1 MKKIFLFLF
10 LFVFSKVS
18 LAALITK
25 EQTKDPNF
33 HFITVS
39 GPIEPDD
46 GIKFNR
52 IVSDIRNGFV
62 VLDSPGGAVLS
73 GLEIGRAIRNKKLMT
88 GVPSSTL
95 CASSCA
101 LIWLAGS
108 TRYAEESS
116 MVGFHAAYVIRNGK
130 QVETGVGNALIGA
143 YLNELGLS
151 DSAIIFVTKAPPE
164 GIEQLTKM
172 KSEQVGISY
181 KSISEVSSTRS
192 SKKDFQIADQPYDP
206 LKVVIAFY
214 QFLGL
219 GDGSSAAALV
229 IPEKRG
235 IGPFNER
242 NIGQFFGSMKEPLKV
257 ISVKLMSSDTV
268 EVNYTYRYTKS
279 QCIGRAVVETGYFMG
294 YTLIKKISANC

>member
-1 MKKIFLFLF
+1 MKKIYISILIL
-10 LFVFSKVS
+10 VFSQFS
-18 LAALITK
+18 SAALITK
-25 EQTKDPNF
+25 EQTRDPNF

-39 GPIEPDD
+39 GAIEPED
-46 GIKFNR
+46 GIKFSR
-52 IVSDIRNGFV
+52 IVSEVKNGFV

-73 GLEIGRAIRNKKLMT
+73 GLEIGRLIRNKKLMT

-101 LIWLAGS
+101 LIWLAGA

-116 MVGFHAAYVIRNGK
+116 MVGFHAAYVVRNGK

-151 DSAIIFVTKAPPE
+151 DRAIVFVTKAPPE
-164 GIEQLTKM
+164 GIEQLTKA
-172 KSEQVGISY
+172 KSEQVGITY
-181 KSISEVSSTRS
+181 KSISEVSPSRSTR
-192 SKKDFQIADQPYDP
+192 KDFQIEDQPYDP
-206 LKVVIAFY
+206 LKVVVSFY
-214 QFLGL
+214 QYLGL
-219 GDGSSAAALV
+219 ADGSSAAALV

-257 ISVKLMSSDTV
+257 NSVKLLSSDTV
-268 EVNYTYRYTKS
+268 EVNYTYRVSKS
-279 QCIGRAVVETGYFMG
+279 QCNGKAIVETGYFMG
-294 YTLIKKISANC
+294 NTLIKKISANC

>member
-1 MKKIFLFLF
+1 MNKIYISILILFISK
-10 LFVFSKVS
+10 FSS
-18 LAALITK
+18 AALITK
-25 EQTKDPNF
+25 EQTSDPNF

-39 GPIEPDD
+39 GAIEPED

-52 IVSDIRNGFV
+52 IVSEVKNGFV

-73 GLEIGRAIRNKKLMT
+73 GLEIGRLIRNKKLMT

-101 LIWLAGS
+101 LIWLAGA

-151 DSAIIFVTKAPPE
+151 DKAIVFVTKAPPE
-164 GIEQLTKM
+164 GIEQLTKA
-172 KSEQVGISY
+172 KSEQVGIAY
-181 KSISEVSSTRS
+181 KSISEVSPSRSTR
-192 SKKDFQIADQPYDP
+192 KDFQIEDQPYDP
-206 LKVVIAFY
+206 LKVAVAFY
-214 QFLGL
+214 QYLGL
-219 GDGSSAAALV
+219 ADGSSAAALV

-235 IGPFNER
+235 MGPFNER
-242 NIGQFFGSMKEPLKV
+242 NIGKFFGSMKEPLKV
-257 ISVKLMSSDTV
+257 NSVKLLSSDTV
-268 EVNYTYRYTKS
+268 EVNYTYRVSKS
-279 QCIGRAVVETGYFMG
+279 QCNGKAIVETGYFMG
-294 YTLIKKISANC
+294 NTLIKKISANC

>member
-1 MKKIFLFLF
+1 MKKIFISILIL
-10 LFVFSKVS
+10 VFSQFS
-18 LAALITK
+18 SAALITK
-25 EQTKDPNF
+25 EQTRDPNF

-39 GPIEPDD
+39 GTIEPED

-52 IVSDIRNGFV
+52 IVSEVKNGFV

-73 GLEIGRAIRNKKLMT
+73 GLEIGRMIRSKKFMT

-116 MVGFHAAYVIRNGK
+116 MVGFHAAYVVRNGK

-151 DSAIIFVTKAPPE
+151 DRAIVFVTKAPPE
-164 GIEQLTKM
+164 GIEQLTKA
-172 KSEQVGISY
+172 KSEQVGIAF
-181 KSISEVSSTRS
+181 KSISEVSPSRSTR
-192 SKKDFQIADQPYDP
+192 KDFQIDDQPYDP
-206 LKVVIAFY
+206 LKVVVAFY
-214 QFLGL
+214 QYLGL
-219 GDGSSAAALV
+219 ADGSSAAALV

-242 NIGQFFGSMKEPLKV
+242 NIGQFFGTMKEPLKV
-257 ISVKLMSSDTV
+257 NSVKLLSSDIV
-268 EVNYTYRYTKS
+268 EVNYTYRVSKS
-279 QCIGRAVVETGYFMG
+279 QCNGKAIVETGYFMG
-294 YTLIKKISANC
+294 NTLIKKISANC